1 MIMTQLRQAAR
12 QLWKTPGF
20 TILAIVTLALGA
32 GVNTAMFSVIEAV
45 MLRPLPYPHPE
56 QLVRFAETTAGA
68 NYVSF
73 SLADLPDYLHNTT
86 LSGIVHIGDDSL
98 NLTGVGA
105 PERVPVTRTSGNFFD
120 ILDVHPRFGR
130 GYSPSDD
137 RLGAPHVVVL
147 GDEFWRSHFG
157 ADPNIVGK
165 SIRLDGEP
173 YLVTGVMPPGFVSP
187 EQFGRTDRLEMYVP
201 DCYGPDVL
209 NDRGTR
215 IYTGFARLRPGVS
228 VAQAR
233 SELNGIAARLA
244 QTYPKTNKG
253 DRVVIE
259 PLKDNV
265 AAGSRTS
272 LLVLLGAVSLIL
284 LIACVNVA
292 NLLLARAVR
301 QRRDIAVRIALGAK
315 RTRIM
320 RELLIQNGMLALAG
334 CVLGILCAGW
344 MTTALIGSAPDVPRL
359 GTATLN
365 LSVLAFGLLA
375 CGGTAMLFG
384 LAPAWLVSGADPQI
398 ALHGSN
404 GRHSAGSGVLRWRA
418 ILMASEVALSLV
430 LLVGAGLMLK
440 SFITLRGVNL
450 GFEPDRV
457 LAMNISI
464 PDPKAG
470 FSGGNVHR
478 DNETTPVPELAPGA
492 EHRYQF
498 FDTLTRRVEAIPGVE
513 AAAFGRFPLR
523 GHWSSSYE
531 QKEHPVAKDEDSDIQ
546 LDSQICSVNYFRTL
560 QMRVVEGRDF
570 RSSDR
575 VGAEPVVVVNQAFE
589 RRYYPHGAI
598 GHEIRRTGASQWR
611 RIIGVVADAHYYGQ
625 DKATEP
631 SAFMPAAQLDSY
643 PIPIADFAVRSSLPP
658 AQLLPAIRK
667 AVWGLDPDQPITR
680 IQTLSE
686 KVSESQSRQRFQT
699 MLLGLFGVLA
709 LVLAVVGI
717 YGVVSYTVEQRT
729 SEIGLRMAL
738 GARPAGI
745 LGMVI
750 RQAMTLCGAGA
761 LAGLAIAWA
770 ASRAMSS
777 LLFGV
782 QPVDAITY
790 AAVCATLIAA
800 ALAAC
805 WLPAYRA
812 AGTNPMEAL
821 RHE

>member
-1 MIMTQLRQAAR
+1 MIQLRQAAR

-56 QLVRFAETTAGA
+56 QLVRFEETAAGA
-68 NYVSF
+68 SYGSF

-86 LSGIVHIGDDSL
+86 LAGIVHVGDDL
-98 NLTGVGA
+98 INLTGVGS
-105 PERVPVTRTSGNFFD
+105 PERVPITRTSGNFFD
-120 ILDVHPRFGR
+120 VLGVHPRFGR

-137 RLGAPHVVVL
+137 RFGAPHVVVL

-201 DCYGPDVL
+201 DCYGPDIL
-209 NDRGTR
+209 HDRGTR
-215 IYTGFARLRPGVS
+215 IDTGFARLRPGVS
-228 VAQAR
+228 VEQAQN
-233 SELNGIAARLA
+233 EMNGIAARLA
-244 QTYPKTNKG
+244 KAYPATNKNWN
-253 DRVVIE
+253 RVAIE
-259 PLKDNV
+259 PLKENV
-265 AAGSRTS
+265 AAGARTS

-315 RTRIM
+315 RSRIM
-320 RELLIQNGMLALAG
+320 RELLLQNGMLTVAG
-334 CVLGILCAGW
+334 CLLGILCAGW

-365 LSVLAFGLLA
+365 LTVLAFGLLA

-404 GRHSAGSGVLRWRA
+404 ARHSAGSGVLRWRA

-440 SFITLRGVNL
+440 SFIMLRGVNL

-470 FSGGNVHR
+470 FSGSNVNR
-478 DNETTPVPELAPGA
+478 DSETTPIPDTAPGA
-492 EHRYQF
+492 AYRYQF

-513 AAAFGRFPLR
+513 SAAFGRFPLR

-531 QKEHPVAKDEDSDIQ
+531 EKEHPVAKDQDSDMQ
-546 LDSQICSVNYFRTL
+546 LDSQMCSVNYFRTL
-560 QMRVVEGRDF
+560 QMKVAEGRDF
-570 RSSDR
+570 ASSDR
-575 VGAEPVVVVNQAFE
+575 MGSEPVMIVNQAFE
-589 RRYYPHGAI
+589 RRYYPHGGAI
-598 GHEIRRTGASQWR
+598 GHEIRRTGAKQWR
-611 RIIGVVADAHYYGQ
+611 RIVGVVADAHYYGQ
-625 DKATEP
+625 DKATKP
-631 SAFMPAAQLDSY
+631 AAFIPAAQLDSY

-658 AQLLPAIRK
+658 AQLLARNPQSGVEPRRGSTHHAHPNVERE
-667 AVWGLDPDQPITR
+667 GFR
-680 IQTLSE
+680 I
-686 KVSESQSRQRFQT
+686 
-699 MLLGLFGVLA
+699 A
-709 LVLAVVGI
+709 
-717 YGVVSYTVEQRT
+717 
-729 SEIGLRMAL
+729 
-738 GARPAGI
+738 
-745 LGMVI
+745 
-750 RQAMTLCGAGA
+750 
-761 LAGLAIAWA
+761 
-770 ASRAMSS
+770 
-777 LLFGV
+777 
-782 QPVDAITY
+782 
-790 AAVCATLIAA
+790 IAA
-800 ALAAC
+800 AVPDHAA
-805 WLPAYRA
+805 R
-812 AGTNPMEAL
+812 AL
-821 RHE
+821 RRPRARACGRRNLRRRLLQRGAAHL